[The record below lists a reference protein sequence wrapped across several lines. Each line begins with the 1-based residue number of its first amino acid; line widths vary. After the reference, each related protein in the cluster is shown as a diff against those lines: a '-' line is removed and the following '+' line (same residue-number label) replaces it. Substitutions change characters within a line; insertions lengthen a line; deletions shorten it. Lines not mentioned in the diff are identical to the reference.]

1 MTNQEIKTTGQTIA
15 QETQIG
21 GNTAGRVGGVIEGIG
36 VALDNKDAAN
46 GYYQATINGGS
57 ISVNAPN
64 YVLGTGGNLRL
75 KMPAAGT
82 TASTLTIGNANAVQ
96 LWYNGAA
103 VSSDNT
109 WEQGEIISVFYDGT
123 RFMASNSQ
131 GGGGNAEK
139 IKYNNSQSGLN
150 AENVQEAIDETA
162 IGLKTLE
169 QTSPINTDSEAE
181 SDLDIADEFGRVLAR
196 FENGNIKTKNFNSA
210 NAVEAE
216 TYPTISEDLDITDEN
231 KKVLARFKNGHIQ
244 TKYFDSSVGRGA
256 YSSSTIRFE
265 VDVNVNMLK
274 DSVDSASVQDSYVGT
289 YKDNGLLMLP
299 PTYTPQG
306 KPTRLVIA
314 FHGAGGGAS
323 DHDSQTEQQT
333 QYKYLVANGYAVMDM
348 NGMPADWVET
358 WWSDCP
364 VPAVKE
370 YCKVNNMGTSLAM
383 ECYVKGYEWVIDNY
397 NIARDG
403 VFICGGSMGG
413 MSSSNFVMMGSVP
426 VIAQAIYAPALDTYN
441 QAFLHPWTPVSNPIL
456 SKYCLGKLY
465 GFSKDGNDQY
475 IYDADKVNGYNPI
488 INGMESYANGERV
501 TSVGTYEFT
510 THYLNGVAVTEYKR
524 YPCPLKIWH
533 CDNDPT
539 VNIACSIRQVTA
551 IKNAGGMAW
560 LRRFP
565 SGGHA
570 PDTAGTIVS
579 NPSGNTILNGAS
591 VGTIYPLA
599 EETLLFF
606 NRFNNK

>member
-1 MTNQEIKTTGQTIA
+1 MWGRLSENL
-15 QETQIG
+15 QIG
-21 GNTAGRVGGVIEGIG
+21 ENEIVF
-36 VALDNKDAAN
+36 
-46 GYYQATINGGS
+46 
-57 ISVNAPN
+57 
-64 YVLGTGGNLRL
+64 L
-75 KMPAAGT
+75 K
-82 TASTLTIGNANAVQ
+82 
-96 LWYNGAA
+96 
-103 VSSDNT
+103 VS
-109 WEQGEIISVFYDGT
+109 
-123 RFMASNSQ
+123 
-131 GGGGNAEK
+131 
-139 IKYNNSQSGLN
+139 
-150 AENVQEAIDETA
+150 
-162 IGLKTLE
+162 
-169 QTSPINTDSEAE
+169 SPINTGSSAD
-181 SDLDIADEFGRVLAR
+181 SDLDITDNDGNVLAR
-196 FENGNIKTKNFNSA
+196 FEHGNIKTKYFNSE

-216 TYPTISEDLDITDEN
+216 TYPTIQEDLDITDED
-231 KKVLARFKNGHIQ
+231 KKVLVRFKNGHIQ

-256 YSSSTIRFE
+256 YSSSTIRFT

-274 DSVDSASVQDSYVGT
+274 DSEDSASVQDSYVGNYT
-289 YKDNGLLMLP
+289 DNGILMLP
-299 PTYTPQG
+299 STYTPQG

-314 FHGAGGGAS
+314 FHGGGGGAS

-358 WWSDCP
+358 WWDDCP
-364 VPAVKE
+364 APSVKE

-441 QAFLHPWTPVSNPIL
+441 QAFLHPWTPVSNPVL

-475 IYDADKVNGYNPI
+475 IYDADKVTGYNPI
-488 INGMESYANGERV
+488 INGMESYVNGERV
-501 TSVGTYEFT
+501 TSVGTYDFT
-510 THYLNGVAVTEYKR
+510 THYLNGVEVTEYKR

-570 PDTAGTIVS
+570 PDTAGTVVS
-579 NPSGNTILNGAS
+579 NPSGNIILNGAS

>member
-1 MTNQEIKTTGQTIA
+1 MSQIVDDLRQVAIEIKT
-15 QETQIG
+15 ETQVG
-21 GNTAGRVGGVIEGIG
+21 GNTAARVGGAFERVADALEGTQQIE
-36 VALDNKDAAN
+36 DMDAAVAAVQ
-46 GYYQATINGGS
+46 QAAQENKQTIQNIVNSLAVVQTKGQS
-57 ISVNAPN
+57 TSSVMSQKAVTDELNN
-64 YVLGTGGNLRL
+64 LSENLRIGENEIVFL
-75 KMPAAGT
+75 K
-82 TASTLTIGNANAVQ
+82 
-96 LWYNGAA
+96 
-103 VSSDNT
+103 VS
-109 WEQGEIISVFYDGT
+109 
-123 RFMASNSQ
+123 
-131 GGGGNAEK
+131 
-139 IKYNNSQSGLN
+139 
-150 AENVQEAIDETA
+150 
-162 IGLKTLE
+162 
-169 QTSPINTDSEAE
+169 SPINTGSSAD
-181 SDLDIADEFGRVLAR
+181 SDLDITDNDGNVLAR
-196 FENGNIKTKNFNSA
+196 FEHGNIKTKYFNSE

-216 TYPTISEDLDITDEN
+216 TYPTIQEDLDITDED
-231 KKVLARFKNGHIQ
+231 KKVLVRFKNGHIQ

-256 YSSSTIRFE
+256 YSSSTIRFT

-274 DSVDSASVQDSYVGT
+274 DSEDSASVQDSYVGT

-314 FHGAGGGAS
+314 FHGGGGGAS

-358 WWSDCP
+358 WWDDCP
-364 VPAVKE
+364 APSVKE
-370 YCKVNNMGTSLAM
+370 YCKVNNMGTPLAM
-383 ECYVKGYEWVIDNY
+383 ECYMKGYQWVVDNY

-441 QAFLHPWTPVSNPIL
+441 QAFLHPWTPVSNPVL

-475 IYDADKVNGYNPI
+475 IYDADKVTGYNPI
-488 INGMESYANGERV
+488 INGMESYVNGERV
-501 TSVGTYEFT
+501 TSVGTYDFT
-510 THYLNGVAVTEYKR
+510 THYLNGVEVTEYKR

-570 PDTAGTIVS
+570 PDTAGTVVS